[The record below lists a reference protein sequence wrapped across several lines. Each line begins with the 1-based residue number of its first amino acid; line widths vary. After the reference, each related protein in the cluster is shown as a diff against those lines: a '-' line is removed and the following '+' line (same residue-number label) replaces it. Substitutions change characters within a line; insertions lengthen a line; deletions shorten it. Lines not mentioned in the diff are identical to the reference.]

1 VRERAEIAETIT
13 DEEVAWARGELD
25 RMHARMAEV
34 FAEYDLVR
42 SPVASTGPPLIA
54 DGIDPRDVA
63 AAHVVPQ
70 DLMGLPALAL
80 PDGTQ
85 LAGPRGADARVLAA
99 AR

>member
-1 VRERAEIAETIT
+1 MEA
-13 DEEVAWARGELD
+13 
-25 RMHARMAEV
+25 V

-42 SPVASTGPPLIA
+42 SPVASTGPPRI
-54 DGIDPRDVA
+54 DDRVDPRDVA

-85 LAGPRGADARVLAA
+85 LTGPRGADARVLAA